1 MAVNDT
7 GRQGVEIDAFIKS
20 EREYFAPMQDRARRF
35 DEQQRI
41 QWRKE
46 TVSERQKRVSLEV
59 YDALGGTVRYG
70 PFAGMQL
77 SRATWWGGS
86 DLGAQCL
93 GLYEPEISEALLSL
107 SAAGSGT
114 FIDIGAADG
123 YYTTGMLVSGLARRA
138 ICYELSDFGREA
150 IEENWRNN
158 GAPGELE
165 IYGEATESSIGSLK
179 PEDLVNSLVLVDIE
193 GAEFCMFTDSVFAA
207 LKTSSILLEVHNW
220 VSDFDNLYADLLRRA
235 NEHFHIDVIPRR
247 EAGTLH
253 LPELRDFTDD
263 NRLLLQSERR
273 PCVMR
278 FLKFTP
284 RG

>member
-1 MAVNDT
+1 M
-7 GRQGVEIDAFIKS
+7 EIDAFIKS
-20 EREYFAPMQDRARRF
+20 EREYFAPMQNRATKF

-59 YDALGGTVRYG
+59 YDALGGAVRYG
-70 PFAGMQL
+70 PFEGMQL
-77 SRATWWGGS
+77 SRTTWWGGS

-93 GLYEPEISEALLSL
+93 GLYEPEISEALVTLAES
-107 SAAGSGT
+107 GSGT

-123 YYTTGMLVSGLARRA
+123 FYTTGMLFSGLARRA
-138 ICYELSDFGREA
+138 ICYELSDFGRAA

-158 GAPGELE
+158 GSPGKLE
-165 IYGEATESSIGSLK
+165 IYGEASESSIGSLD
-179 PEDLVNSLVLVDIE
+179 PADLANSLVLVDIE
-193 GAEFCMFTDSVFAA
+193 GAEFCIFTEAVFGA
-207 LKTSSILLEVHNW
+207 LKTSSIVLEVHNW
-220 VSDFDNLYADLLRRA
+220 VSDFENLYAELLRRA

-247 EAGTLH
+247 EANTLN

-263 NRLLLQSERR
+263 NRLLLKSERR

>member
-59 YDALGGTVRYG
+59 YDALGGTV
-70 PFAGMQL
+70 L
-77 SRATWWGGS
+77 RAIRRNETLTNHLWGGS

-123 YYTTGMLVSGLARRA
+123 FYTTGMLVSGLAHRA
-138 ICYELSDFGREA
+138 ICYELSDFGRAA

-193 GAEFCMFTDSVFAA
+193 GAEFCVFTDSVFAV
-207 LKTSSILLEVHNW
+207 LK
-220 VSDFDNLYADLLRRA
+220 
-235 NEHFHIDVIPRR
+235 
-247 EAGTLH
+247 
-253 LPELRDFTDD
+253 LP
-263 NRLLLQSERR
+263 QS
-273 PCVMR
+273 C
-278 FLKFTP
+278 
-284 RG
+284 